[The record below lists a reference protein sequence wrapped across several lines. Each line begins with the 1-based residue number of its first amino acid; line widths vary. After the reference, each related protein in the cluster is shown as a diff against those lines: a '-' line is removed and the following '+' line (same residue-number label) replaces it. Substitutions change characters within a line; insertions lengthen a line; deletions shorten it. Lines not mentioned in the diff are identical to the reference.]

1 MNDGAAAPG
10 APARHGKKKKDRHAH
25 HELEQPASTG
35 APQGFSPMMGGQ
47 QTPWPGASPDPSQQ
61 YAGQQGITPAMNQ
74 FPARGG
80 TPFATGARPPAEAG
94 MDMGGASGR
103 VDPEQIPSVPR
114 ARDAAEKYYRE
125 HMYLTMEQHVPPPS
139 AVPYVSFDQGN
150 SSPRHA
156 RLTLNSIPASADALA
171 QTALPLGLVL
181 QPFALQTEGEQPV
194 PVLNFEE
201 AGPPRCRRCRA
212 YINPFMQFR
221 AGGNKFVCNMCTF
234 PNDVSQ
240 EYFAPTDPSGIR
252 VDREDRPELRHGTV
266 EFVVPK
272 EYWVKEPVGI
282 RWLFVIDVSMEAVH
296 KGLLAA
302 MCSGILETLYG
313 ETEEIEG
320 EEKPKNVLP
329 AGSKVGF
336 VTFDQHIHFYNC
348 HASRQQ
354 PEMMIMP
361 DVEDP
366 FVPLGSE
373 GLFSD
378 PIESKHVIEKLL
390 NQLPE
395 MFAQPKPQPALLPAL
410 NAALG
415 ALELFG
421 GKIIC
426 SISCLPTEGPGKL
439 LHRDNG
445 KLHGIDTEKKLFQ
458 TESTIWRKTASD
470 MVKHGVGVDF
480 FLASPGGGYMDV
492 ATIGHVS
499 AQSGGEVFYY
509 SNWHAPRDT
518 AKVSKEIKHILT
530 RETGYQA
537 LLKVRCSNGLQVSAY
552 HGSFVQNTFGADL
565 EFGSID
571 ADKAVGVMFSYDGKL
586 DPKLDAH
593 FQSALLYTTSTGE
606 RRVRC
611 TNTVASVNEGG
622 SESMRF
628 IDQDAVVTMIAKEGK
643 QRLTCILIV
652 I

>member
-1 MNDGAAAPG
+1 
-10 APARHGKKKKDRHAH
+10 
-25 HELEQPASTG
+25 
-35 APQGFSPMMGGQ
+35 
-47 QTPWPGASPDPSQQ
+47 
-61 YAGQQGITPAMNQ
+61 
-74 FPARGG
+74 
-80 TPFATGARPPAEAG
+80 

-114 ARDAAEKYYRE
+114 ARDAAERYYRE
-125 HMYLTMEQHVPPPS
+125 HMYLTMEQHVPPP
-139 AVPYVSFDQGN
+139 AAIPYVSFDQGN

-156 RLTLNSIPASADALA
+156 RLTLNSIPSSSDALA

-181 QPFALQTEGEQPV
+181 QPFAPQAEGEQPI
-194 PVLNFEE
+194 PVLDFQE

-212 YINPFMQFR
+212 YINPFMQFK

-234 PNDVSQ
+234 PNDVQ
-240 EYFAPTDPSGIR
+240 QDYFAPTDPSGIR
-252 VDREDRPELRHGTV
+252 VDRDDRPELRHGTV

-302 MCSGILETLYG
+302 MCTGILESLYG
-313 ETEEIEG
+313 EKEEIEG
-320 EEKPKNVLP
+320 SEGESKTKQVLP
-329 AGSKVGF
+329 TGSKVGF
-336 VTFDQHIHFYNC
+336 VTFDRDVHFYNC

-366 FVPLGSE
+366 FVPLGSD

-378 PIESKHVIEKLL
+378 PYESRHVIEKLL
-390 NQLPE
+390 AQLPE
-395 MFAQPKPQPALLPAL
+395 MFAQPKPQPILLPAL
-410 NAALG
+410 NSALG
-415 ALELFG
+415 ALEKFG

-426 SISCLPTEGPGKL
+426 SISSLPTEGPGKL
-439 LHRDNG
+439 IHRDNG
-445 KLHGIDTEKKLFQ
+445 KLHGIETEKKLFQ
-458 TESTIWRKTASD
+458 TESVAWRKAASD
-470 MVKHGVGVDF
+470 MVKNGVGVDF
-480 FLASPGGGYMDV
+480 FLSAPGGGYMDV

-499 AQSGGEVFYY
+499 AQSGGEIFYFP
-509 SNWHAPRDT
+509 NWHAPRDT
-518 AKVSKEIKHILT
+518 AKISQEIKHTLT

-537 LLKVRCSNGLQVSAY
+537 LLKVRCSNGLQVSGY
-552 HGSFVQNTFGADL
+552 HGNFVQHTFGADL
-565 EFGSID
+565 EFGTMD

-593 FQSALLYTTSTGE
+593 FQSALLYTTSSGE

-628 IDQDAVVTMIAKEGK
+628 IDQDAVVSMIAKEGK
-643 QRLTCILIV
+643 SRAV
-652 I
+652 G